1 MKEINVALIGLGT
14 VGNGVYETI
23 HNHEKRL
30 QQVTN
35 CRIRIST
42 IVIQDRNKHKKINK
56 DYTVST
62 NIDDILNNK
71 EIDVVFEAIVGKE
84 PAFTYVKQCIKAGK
98 HIITAN
104 KEMFATH
111 GSELKELAQQHGV
124 EIGFD
129 ATTAGGIPV
138 IQTIQQLLK
147 VNNIT
152 KVQAILNGTTNYI
165 LTEMRE
171 KKLAFPVAL
180 KQAQQLGYAEADP
193 KNDIE
198 GFDAFYKLMIL
209 TELIFNQQPVWK
221 DIKRIGIDQITTKKI
236 NEVEDKRIKH
246 IATVEQTESGLH
258 ATVEPVTISKDHP
271 LYAVEGVDNGIHL
284 QTDIL
289 GGLTLIGPGAG
300 AMPTAS
306 AMIEDFCTIFGK
318 ESSKNMKQPAFV

>member
-1 MKEINVALIGLGT
+1 MRKINVALIGLGT

-23 HNHEKRL
+23 HKHEKRL
-30 QQVTN
+30 QQITN
-35 CRIRIST
+35 SHIRIST
-42 IVIQDRNKHKKINK
+42 IVIQDRNKHKKLNK
-56 DYTVST
+56 NYTIST
-62 NIDDILNNK
+62 NIEDILVNK
-71 EIDVVFEAIVGKE
+71 DIDVVFEAIVGKE

-98 HIITAN
+98 HVITAN
-104 KEMFATH
+104 KEMFAAH
-111 GSELKELAQQHGV
+111 GSELKELAKQYEV

-147 VNNIT
+147 VNKIT

-171 KKLAFPVAL
+171 KQLTFPVAL

-193 KNDIE
+193 KNDVE

-209 TELIFNQQPVWK
+209 TELIFDKQPVWE
-221 DIKRIGIDQITTKKI
+221 DVNRMGIEQITTKEI
-236 NEVEDKRIKH
+236 NKLAEKRMKH
-246 IATVEQTESGLH
+246 VATVKQTENGLH
-258 ATVEPVTISKDHP
+258 ATVEPITVSKEHP

-289 GGLTLIGPGAG
+289 GELTLIGPGAG
-300 AMPTAS
+300 ALPTAS
-306 AMIEDFCTIFGK
+306 AMVEDFCTIFKK
-318 ESSKNMKQPAFV
+318 ENNKEKKQPAFV